1 MVEITVKV
9 EGLKCPMCEKHVCEA
24 IEKAYKVESVKA
36 SHKKGEV
43 VIISGDAIPR
53 DELTSLINDEGYKA
67 TDVCEKP
74 YEKKG
79 LFSFF
84 KKK

>member
-43 VIISGDAIPR
+43 VIICKDSIPS
-53 DELTSLINDEGYKA
+53 DELATIINNEGFKA
-67 TDVCEKP
+67 IDTCEKP
-74 YEKKG
+74 
-79 LFSFF
+79 
-84 KKK
+84 